1 MALPRLRD
9 RLGEGGFVVSA
20 WLGLTDPVV
29 HEAFLRADFDA
40 VTFDVQHGLHDT
52 ASLRAGIE
60 RAVLLG
66 KPALVRVPIKDRALA
81 ARVLDFGA
89 SAVMMPMIET
99 ADEARAFVAVAKYP
113 PLGQRSY
120 GPTRAGELHGYADRA
135 DYVADAR
142 SETLAFAM
150 IETGASVANLEA
162 ILAVGGLDGVFVGPS
177 DLSIAL
183 SGDGTLDPHG
193 AKAEAAI
200 KRIAAATSAA
210 GKIATIYAGTPEDAK
225 RYRQYGYRLV
235 CVGSDQG
242 MVVAGA
248 KSLAETVRG

>member
-20 WLGLTDPVV
+20 WLGLIDPVV

-40 VTFDVQHGLHDT
+40 VTFDAQHGLHDT

-66 KPALVRVPIKDRALA
+66 KPALVRLPIEDRALA
-81 ARVLDFGA
+81 ARLLDFGA

-113 PLGQRSY
+113 PFGQRSY

-135 DYVADAR
+135 DYVTDAR
-142 SETLAFAM
+142 NETLAFAM

-162 ILAVGGLDGVFVGPS
+162 ILAVDGLDGVFVGPS

-183 SGDGTLDPHG
+183 SGDGTLDPRG
-193 AKAEAAI
+193 AQAEAAI

-210 GKIATIYAGTPEDAK
+210 GKIATIYAATPEDAK
-225 RYRQYGYRLV
+225 RYREYGYRLV
-235 CVGSDQG
+235 CVSSDQA
-242 MVVAGA
+242 VIAAGA
-248 KSLAETVRG
+248 RALAEAVRG